1 MQDITIHSNTLPETF
16 EHAIVLAKANEARRL
31 VFLFEK
37 HAPRKMHLSV
47 TLAGK
52 KSSVEILWAYKGSGD
67 MQTDIALDIVH
78 KAEGTASN
86 VNFKGALA
94 DSSRVTFHGTVRIEK
109 SAKYADAKLGAKAL
123 LLSEQARAFI
133 KPDLEILQNEVK
145 ASHGSSIG
153 RVSAKD
159 LFYLRS
165 RGLSEKEAK
174 KICVAGFFQD
184 MSNVLALT
192 P

>member
-1 MQDITIHSNTLPETF
+1 ML
-16 EHAIVLAKANEARRL
+16 AIPCCVQ
-31 VFLFEK
+31 
-37 HAPRKMHLSV
+37 APDMLQ
-47 TLAGK
+47 
-52 KSSVEILWAYKGSGD
+52 KS
-67 MQTDIALDIVH
+67 
-78 KAEGTASN
+78 
-86 VNFKGALA
+86 
-94 DSSRVTFHGTVRIEK
+94 
-109 SAKYADAKLGAKAL
+109 
-123 LLSEQARAFI
+123 RAFI